1 MKNLTIYFQKKANK
15 MTSYNKTS
23 INYMKEISSYNS
35 QINKLNKI
43 MKLKLHNVLS
53 TQLRATRRSWTNGK
67 RNVCIMKVNQT
78 EYLSQKKQI
87 LDFIPKVQELENKNE
102 MYEIQLKTINNILD
116 KKEQLI
122 QELQQN
128 QIDNQNQENNNA
140 NELIVKEGSIDEN
153 EIQKLKLQLEESTQE
168 LKSLRKIFCETIADK
183 QEQQI
188 QLEYQNLRS
197 QISEKDSIIMQL
209 KNQMELRKTHQS
221 LIEGQSFEDLQQII
235 QNQEQQIKKLA
246 GELDKYKQ
254 DKNSEDDSIKIFEDK
269 INEEQE
275 KNKQFQNVIKNIEQ
289 EKEKLKLVI
298 NQKSQENNQNE
309 LRITQHS
316 LEKIQE
322 LEHNNLQLTK
332 QIQQLRETLNQLN
345 STLQAKQDE
354 LLYREQLIEN
364 LKQESLKAEELIAEN
379 EKQFQSQIKELQ
391 SIIEQK
397 DKLHEISL
405 TEYTDQMEL
414 IKKQY
419 ETRLNQKLNQSQV
432 QITMQ
437 KDREKTQMQVE
448 SKQKQICLLYT
459 SPSPRD
465 QA

>member
-197 QISEKDSIIMQL
+197 QI
-209 KNQMELRKTHQS
+209 
-221 LIEGQSFEDLQQII
+221 
-235 QNQEQQIKKLA
+235 
-246 GELDKYKQ
+246 
-254 DKNSEDDSIKIFEDK
+254 
-269 INEEQE
+269 
-275 KNKQFQNVIKNIEQ
+275 
-289 EKEKLKLVI
+289 
-298 NQKSQENNQNE
+298 
-309 LRITQHS
+309 
-316 LEKIQE
+316 
-322 LEHNNLQLTK
+322 
-332 QIQQLRETLNQLN
+332 
-345 STLQAKQDE
+345 
-354 LLYREQLIEN
+354 
-364 LKQESLKAEELIAEN
+364 
-379 EKQFQSQIKELQ
+379 
-391 SIIEQK
+391 
-397 DKLHEISL
+397 
-405 TEYTDQMEL
+405 
-414 IKKQY
+414 
-419 ETRLNQKLNQSQV
+419 
-432 QITMQ
+432 
-437 KDREKTQMQVE
+437 
-448 SKQKQICLLYT
+448 CLLYT